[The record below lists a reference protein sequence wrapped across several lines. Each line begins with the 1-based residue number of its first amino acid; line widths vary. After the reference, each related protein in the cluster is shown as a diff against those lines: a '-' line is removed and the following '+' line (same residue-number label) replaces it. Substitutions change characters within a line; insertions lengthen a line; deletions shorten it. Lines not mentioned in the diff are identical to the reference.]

1 MFWIPT
7 AFQGKAQN
15 FQAWIKVRTS
25 AAANALDAK
34 LFSRMSAKCLRLDLA
49 WDKASCQSYKFQV
62 IAYNI
67 SQFYRLYPGWDKQGI
82 GLYIQFYTIRI

>member
-1 MFWIPT
+1 MPWIPT

-49 WDKASCQSYKFQV
+49 WDEAIYQAINFK
-62 IAYNI
+62 I
-67 SQFYRLYPGWDKQGI
+67 SPTKSVNLTD
-82 GLYIQFYTIRI
+82 